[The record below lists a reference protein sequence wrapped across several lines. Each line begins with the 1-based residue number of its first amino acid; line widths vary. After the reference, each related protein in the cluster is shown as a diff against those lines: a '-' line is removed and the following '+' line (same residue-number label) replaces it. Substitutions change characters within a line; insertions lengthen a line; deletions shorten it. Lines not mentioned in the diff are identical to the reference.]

1 MLTFVRAPQADEPG
15 PDHGENRGEIRG
27 GSHGHDLTQ
36 PPADCYTR
44 RMSEIAALLG
54 RVVAGKFAIEEHVG
68 GGAMGEVFRARH
80 VVLDTA
86 IALKIMRPD
95 IAKDPMFKQRFYR
108 EAKAASRL
116 DHVNSVRVIDFGVEP
131 DGLVYLAMEFL
142 HGRDLLSVLREEWP
156 LPDTRIVDILVQTLA
171 AVAVAHDLGIVHRDL
186 KPENIMVS
194 IGHEED
200 GVKPYHVKVCDF
212 GIAKI
217 NDPRGFQSESGKAL
231 TSSGTLIGT
240 PEYMSPEQA
249 RGDPLDAR
257 SDLYS
262 IGIVLYQLLV
272 GRVPFSAEN
281 ALGVVLKQVTDE
293 PVPPTQVRPGVNPR
307 LEAICLRALKKSR
320 DERYQSAKDMRRDL
334 RGVFGYRPLSQ
345 GDDSGAHLPAVAP
358 GAVDATSAATIVYAE
373 GHAPTEPGPMGD
385 FAPKGTS
392 DGTEVTLPIPVAH
405 RYLGAIV
412 GVAALALLLGAG
424 AVVMATRNGEA
435 RATNDAASASSAS
448 AANGASNASPPDA
461 PGSTA
466 ATSFVAASAAD
477 PIGAAGGAPS
487 ARALAAAT
495 TVAAKQ
501 AAAGAVAVNAPRASA
516 AVSSPPAAMSSAAA
530 AAAPPVTAPPVA
542 APPAP
547 DPHYNPAGAHV
558 ALAGLQRERVSE
570 SAIQSKM
577 AGLLPKLSGC
587 YQSALMMAGAPVPGS
602 AEIHMSI
609 DDKGNVTAIVNAPK
623 HPQFARCAQD
633 LLSNQKVP
641 VSALEGGST
650 MGATATQWLTLH
662 P

>member
-1 MLTFVRAPQADEPG
+1 
-15 PDHGENRGEIRG
+15 
-27 GSHGHDLTQ
+27 
-36 PPADCYTR
+36 
-44 RMSEIAALLG
+44 MSEIAALLG

-116 DHVNSVRVIDFGVEP
+116 DHANSVRVIDFGVEP

-262 IGIVLYQLLV
+262 VGIVLYQLLV

-358 GAVDATSAATIVYAE
+358 GVAPGVVDATSAATIVYSE

-405 RYLGAIV
+405 RYLGAII
-412 GVAALALLLGAG
+412 GVAALALLLGAF
-424 AVVMATRNGEA
+424 AVVMATRNERAREA
-435 RATNDAASASSAS
+435 RAASDAASTSSAG
-448 AANGASNASPPDA
+448 AATGASPSDA
-461 PGSTA
+461 PASTA
-466 ATSFVAASAAD
+466 AAPVVVGSAAE
-477 PIGAAGGAPS
+477 PIGAAGGAAS
-487 ARALAAAT
+487 ARSFAPAT

-501 AAAGAVAVNAPRASA
+501 AAAGAGGANAPRVSA
-516 AVSSPPAAMSSAAA
+516 AAPASSSRAAASSAAA
-530 AAAPPVTAPPVA
+530 AAAILAAPVVAAPVA
-542 APPAP
+542 APPAA
-547 DPHYNPAGAHV
+547 DPHYNPAGAYV

-577 AGLLPKLSGC
+577 AALLPKLSGC

-609 DDKGNVTAIVNAPK
+609 DDKGKLTAIVNAPK

-633 LLSNQKVP
+633 LLSNQSVP
-641 VSALEGGST
+641 VSSLEGGST

>member
-1 MLTFVRAPQADEPG
+1 
-15 PDHGENRGEIRG
+15 
-27 GSHGHDLTQ
+27 
-36 PPADCYTR
+36 
-44 RMSEIAALLG
+44 MSDIAALLG

-116 DHVNSVRVIDFGVEP
+116 DHANSVRVIDFGVEP

-142 HGRDLLSVLREEWP
+142 HGRDLLTLLREEWP
-156 LPDTRIVDILVQTLA
+156 IPDARIVDLLVQTLS

-194 IGHEED
+194 VGHEED

-293 PVPPTQVRPGVNPR
+293 PVPPTHVRPGVNPR
-307 LEAICLRALKKSR
+307 LEAICLRALRKSR
-320 DERYQSAKDMRRDL
+320 DDRYQSAKDMRRDL
-334 RGVFGYRPLSQ
+334 KGVFGYRPATA

-358 GAVDATSAATIVYAE
+358 VAPGGVDASSAATIVYAE
-373 GHAPTEPGPMGD
+373 GHAPTEPGPPGD
-385 FAPKGTS
+385 FSSKGTS

-405 RYLGAIV
+405 RYLGAIL
-412 GVAALALLLGAG
+412 GVAALALLAG
-424 AVVMATRNGEA
+424 AATVVLVSRSGDDR
-435 RATNDAASASSAS
+435 RAPSDASSTSSASSAS
-448 AANGASNASPPDA
+448 AANGATAVGAAGD
-461 PGSTA
+461 TA
-466 ATSFVAASAAD
+466 ATTPVTAPLSTAPAAD
-477 PIGAAGGAPS
+477 PIAAGAGGAS
-487 ARALAAAT
+487 ARAAA

-501 AAAGAVAVNAPRASA
+501 GAAAVVNAPRAS
-516 AVSSPPAAMSSAAA
+516 VSSAPAPSASAVG
-530 AAAPPVTAPPVA
+530 AAAPPVA
-542 APPAP
+542 ASPAV
-547 DPHYNPAGAHV
+547 DPHYNPSGAYV
-558 ALAGLQRERVSE
+558 VLDGLQRERVSE
-570 SAIQSKM
+570 SVIKSKM
-577 AGLLPKLSGC
+577 TALVPKLSGC
-587 YQSALMMAGAPVPGS
+587 YQSALIMAGAPVPGS

-609 DDKGNVTAIVNAPK
+609 DDRGNVTAIVNAPK

-633 LLSNQKVP
+633 LLANQKVP

>member
-1 MLTFVRAPQADEPG
+1 
-15 PDHGENRGEIRG
+15 
-27 GSHGHDLTQ
+27 
-36 PPADCYTR
+36 
-44 RMSEIAALLG
+44 MSEIAALLG

-116 DHVNSVRVIDFGVEP
+116 DHANSVRVIDFGVEP

-156 LPDTRIVDILVQTLA
+156 LPDARIVDILVQTLS
-171 AVAVAHDLGIVHRDL
+171 AVSVAHDLGIVHRDL

-212 GIAKI
+212 GIAKL

-293 PVPPTQVRPGVNPR
+293 PVPPTKVRPGVNAR
-307 LEAICLRALKKSR
+307 LEAICLRALQKSR

-334 RGVFGYRPLSQ
+334 RGVFGYRPQSQ
-345 GDDSGAHLPAVAP
+345 TDESGAHLPAVGPVPAQ
-358 GAVDATSAATIVYAE
+358 GAAAGGGLDASAAATIIYSDE
-373 GHAPTEPGPMGD
+373 HAATEHAATEPGEMRLSPFAADSAMKSPRSGGVGVD
-385 FAPKGTS
+385 FSSKGTS
-392 DGTEVTLPIPVAH
+392 DGTELTLPIPVAH

-412 GVAALALLLGAG
+412 AIAGVALLLGAG
-424 AVVMATRNGEA
+424 AVLLGSRSGDA
-435 RATNDAASASSAS
+435 RDTSKTASGAGSASSAGGS
-448 AANGASNASPPDA
+448 GTSGVPLGAAAEGTAVAIAADTAPAASSSSVATGPRGAAASPTMA
-461 PGSTA
+461 GGTTA
-466 ATSFVAASAAD
+466 GGARPAAVGASAASKQAV
-477 PIGAAGGAPS
+477 AAAVSPPRGGAPS
-487 ARALAAAT
+487 PTAPGATASASLAAPAVT
-495 TVAAKQ
+495 TP
-501 AAAGAVAVNAPRASA
+501 AVD
-516 AVSSPPAAMSSAAA
+516 PA
-530 AAAPPVTAPPVA
+530 
-542 APPAP
+542 
-547 DPHYNPAGAHV
+547 YNPAGAYV
-558 ALAGLQRERVSE
+558 VLGTMQRERVSE
-570 SAIQSKM
+570 SVMHGKMTAI
-577 AGLLPKLSGC
+577 LPRLSGC

-609 DDKGNVTAIVNAPK
+609 DDKGNVTSIVNAPK

-633 LLSNQKVP
+633 LLANQRVP
-641 VSALEGGST
+641 VSALEGGNT
-650 MGATATQWLTLH
+650 TGATVTQWLTLH

>member
-1 MLTFVRAPQADEPG
+1 
-15 PDHGENRGEIRG
+15 
-27 GSHGHDLTQ
+27 
-36 PPADCYTR
+36 
-44 RMSEIAALLG
+44 MSEIAALLG

-116 DHVNSVRVIDFGVEP
+116 DHANSVRVLDFGVEP

-156 LPDTRIVDILVQTLA
+156 LPDERIVDMLLQTLA

-200 GVKPYHVKVCDF
+200 GAKPYHVKVCDF
-212 GIAKI
+212 GIAKL
-217 NDPRGFQSESGKAL
+217 NDPRGFQTDGAKAL

-262 IGIVLYQLLV
+262 LGIVLYQLLV

-293 PVPPTQVRPGVNPR
+293 PVPPSRVRPGVNPR
-307 LEAICLRALKKSR
+307 LEAICMRALKKLR
-320 DERYQSAKDMRRDL
+320 EERYQTAKEMRRDL
-334 RGVFGYRPLSQ
+334 RGVFGYRPNTVT
-345 GDDSGAHLPAVAP
+345 DESGAHLPAAAP
-358 GAVDATSAATIVYAE
+358 LASDASSAATIVYSPDVQRSTE
-373 GHAPTEPGPMGD
+373 GGPTLHAPMASVKNDAD
-385 FAPKGTS
+385 FAAKHTS
-392 DGTEVTLPIPVAH
+392 DGTELTVPVTSTH
-405 RYLGAIV
+405 RYV
-412 GVAALALLLGAG
+412 GVFVAVAAAALLVGAASMIVIAKRGGAREEGDAGSVAAKVAGDDAAAATVAAGAG
-424 AVVMATRNGEA
+424 AGALPASVSSTEHGASAPPLAVVAANAPVTVKHGA
-435 RATNDAASASSAS
+435 GAGAKASASASAS
-448 AANGASNASPPDA
+448 ASAKASA
-461 PGSTA
+461 P
-466 ATSFVAASAAD
+466 AASVASVATGGVVAAD
-477 PIGAAGGAPS
+477 P
-487 ARALAAAT
+487 
-495 TVAAKQ
+495 
-501 AAAGAVAVNAPRASA
+501 N
-516 AVSSPPAAMSSAAA
+516 
-530 AAAPPVTAPPVA
+530 
-542 APPAP
+542 
-547 DPHYNPAGAHV
+547 YNPAAAYVVLGNLENQRVRADV
-558 ALAGLQRERVSE
+558 LQAKM
-570 SAIQSKM
+570 SA
-577 AGLLPKLSGC
+577 LLPKLSGC
-587 YQSALMMAGAPVPGS
+587 YRSALMMVGAPVGGS

-609 DDKGNVTAIVNAPK
+609 DDKGNITAFVSTMK
-623 HPQFARCAQD
+623 LPQFARCAQAE
-633 LLSNQKVP
+633 LAGQKVP
-641 VSALEGGST
+641 VSALESGS

>member
-1 MLTFVRAPQADEPG
+1 
-15 PDHGENRGEIRG
+15 
-27 GSHGHDLTQ
+27 
-36 PPADCYTR
+36 
-44 RMSEIAALLG
+44 MSEIAALLG

-116 DHVNSVRVIDFGVEP
+116 DHANSVRVIDFGVEP

-156 LPDTRIVDILVQTLA
+156 LPDARIVDILVQTLS
-171 AVAVAHDLGIVHRDL
+171 AVSVAHDLGIVHRDL

-212 GIAKI
+212 GIAKL

-293 PVPPTQVRPGVNPR
+293 PVAPTQVRPGVNPR

-320 DERYQSAKDMRRDL
+320 DDRYQSAKDMRRDL
-334 RGVFGYRPLSQ
+334 RGVFGYRPASQ
-345 GDDSGAHLPAVAP
+345 TDESGAHLPAVAP
-358 GAVDATSAATIVYAE
+358 APATAAGGGIDASAAATIIYSDE
-373 GHAPTEPGPMGD
+373 HAATEPGEMRLSPFASDSPMKSARSGGGGVD
-385 FAPKGTS
+385 FSSKGTS
-392 DGTEVTLPIPVAH
+392 DGTELTLPIPVAH

-412 GVAALALLLGAG
+412 AIAGVALLLGAG
-424 AVVMATRNGEA
+424 AVLLASRRGDA
-435 RATNDAASASSAS
+435 RDTTKTASSA
-448 AANGASNASPPDA
+448 GASGAGASGA
-461 PGSTA
+461 PLGAAGEGSTA
-466 ATSFVAASAAD
+466 AAETA
-477 PIGAAGGAPS
+477 PGA
-487 ARALAAAT
+487 
-495 TVAAKQ
+495 
-501 AAAGAVAVNAPRASA
+501 
-516 AVSSPPAAMSSAAA
+516 SSAAA
-530 AAAPPVTAPPVA
+530 ATGAGTAAASPTTGGTTGGTAGGAATALAVTGAGRPGAPAATVA
-542 APPAP
+542 SKQAVAGVASPARVGASVPAASGATTSAPLPGTAVTTPAV
-547 DPHYNPAGAHV
+547 DPAYNPAGAYV
-558 ALAGLQRERVSE
+558 VLGAMQRERVSE
-570 SAIQSKM
+570 SVMHGKMTAI
-577 AGLLPKLSGC
+577 LPKLSGC

-609 DDKGNVTAIVNAPK
+609 DDKGNVTSIVNAPK

-633 LLSNQKVP
+633 LLANQKVP
-641 VSALEGGST
+641 VSALEGGNT
-650 MGATATQWLTLH
+650 TGATVTQWLTLH

>member
-1 MLTFVRAPQADEPG
+1 
-15 PDHGENRGEIRG
+15 
-27 GSHGHDLTQ
+27 
-36 PPADCYTR
+36 
-44 RMSEIAALLG
+44 MSEIAALLG

-116 DHVNSVRVIDFGVEP
+116 DHQNSVRVIDFGVEP

-156 LPDTRIVDILVQTLA
+156 LPDARIVDILVQTLS
-171 AVAVAHDLGIVHRDL
+171 AVSVAHDLGIVHRDL

-212 GIAKI
+212 GIAKL

-293 PVPPTQVRPGVNPR
+293 PVPPTQVRPGVNAR

-320 DERYQSAKDMRRDL
+320 DDRYQSAKDMRRDL
-334 RGVFGYRPLSQ
+334 RGVFGYRPASQ
-345 GDDSGAHLPAVAP
+345 TDESGPHLPAVAP
-358 GAVDATSAATIVYAE
+358 ARAPADGLDASGAATIVYSDE
-373 GHAPTEPGPMGD
+373 HAATEPGDMRLSPFASDAPMKSARSGGGAGVD
-385 FAPKGTS
+385 FSSKGTS

-412 GVAALALLLGAG
+412 AVAGVALLLGAG
-424 AVVMATRNGEA
+424 AVLLASRSGDA
-435 RATNDAASASSAS
+435 RDTTKTAASAVAADTAPDTSSS
-448 AANGASNASPPDA
+448 SVAAGA
-461 PGSTA
+461 GTG
-466 ATSFVAASAAD
+466 AASALPA
-477 PIGAAGGAPS
+477 PALPTTSPGVTGAG
-487 ARALAAAT
+487 R
-495 TVAAKQ
+495 
-501 AAAGAVAVNAPRASA
+501 
-516 AVSSPPAAMSSAAA
+516 SAAA
-530 AAAPPVTAPPVA
+530 AGRAAPGATVASKQAVAAVVSAPHAGAAAQTASGTVASAPLAGPPVTT
-542 APPAP
+542 PAV
-547 DPHYNPAGAHV
+547 DPAYNPAGAYV
-558 ALAGLQRERVSE
+558 VLGAMQRERVSE
-570 SAIQSKM
+570 SVMHGKMTAI
-577 AGLLPKLSGC
+577 LPKLSGC

-633 LLSNQKVP
+633 LLANQKVP
-641 VSALEGGST
+641 LSALEGGST
-650 MGATATQWLTLH
+650 AGATVTQWLTLH

>member
-1 MLTFVRAPQADEPG
+1 
-15 PDHGENRGEIRG
+15 
-27 GSHGHDLTQ
+27 
-36 PPADCYTR
+36 
-44 RMSEIAALLG
+44 MSEIAALLG
-54 RVVAGKFAIEEHVG
+54 RVVAGKYAIEEHIG

-95 IAKDPMFKQRFYR
+95 IANDSMFKQRFYR

-116 DHVNSVRVIDFGVEP
+116 DHQNSVRVLDFGVES

-142 HGRDLLSVLREEWP
+142 HGRNLLSVLRDEWP
-156 LPDTRIVDILVQTLA
+156 LSDERIVDLLVQTLA

-194 IGHEED
+194 VGHEED

-212 GIAKI
+212 GIAKLS
-217 NDPRGFQSESGKAL
+217 DPRGFQTDGGNPL

-293 PVPPTQVRPGVNPR
+293 PVAPTQVRPHVNPR

-320 DERYQSAKDMRRDL
+320 DERYQSAKEMRRDL
-334 RGVFGYRPLSQ
+334 RGVFGYRPQSQ
-345 GDDSGAHLPAVAP
+345 TDESGAHLPATEAAPRAADTSNVATL
-358 GAVDATSAATIVYAE
+358 VLSEENAA
-373 GHAPTEPGPMGD
+373 TEPGGMRFSGPVSDGSHGSRGAD
-385 FAPKGTS
+385 FSSKQTS
-392 DGTEVTLPIPVAH
+392 DGTEVTLPMPVAS

-412 GVAALALLLGAG
+412 AVAGVALLLGAG
-424 AVVMATRNGEA
+424 AVLLMTRADTSKEAKQASTGATL
-435 RATNDAASASSAS
+435 ASAPSS
-448 AANGASNASPPDA
+448 
-461 PGSTA
+461 
-466 ATSFVAASAAD
+466 SAAD
-477 PIGAAGGAPS
+477 PAGLSGTSGTSGTSPPAEGASPTAP
-487 ARALAAAT
+487 APLA
-495 TVAAKQ
+495 TVASKQ
-501 AAAGAVAVNAPRASA
+501 AAVAVATSPHAASPSSPVPAPPSIASHA
-516 AVSSPPAAMSSAAA
+516 TSAKSPPASALAS
-530 AAAPPVTAPPVA
+530 APAPALASPP
-542 APPAP
+542 APALAPAP
-547 DPHYNPAGAHV
+547 DPAYNPAGAYV
-558 ALAGLQRERVSE
+558 VLGAMQRERVSE
-570 SAIQSKM
+570 RVMHDKLTAI
-577 AGLLPKLSGC
+577 LPKLSGC

-609 DDKGNVTAIVNAPK
+609 DDKGNITSIVTAPK

-633 LLSNQKVP
+633 LLANQKVP
-641 VSALEGGST
+641 VSALEDGST
-650 MGATATQWLTLH
+650 MGATVTQWLTLH

>member
-1 MLTFVRAPQADEPG
+1 
-15 PDHGENRGEIRG
+15 
-27 GSHGHDLTQ
+27 
-36 PPADCYTR
+36 
-44 RMSEIAALLG
+44 
-54 RVVAGKFAIEEHVG
+54 
-68 GGAMGEVFRARH
+68 
-80 VVLDTA
+80 
-86 IALKIMRPD
+86 
-95 IAKDPMFKQRFYR
+95 
-108 EAKAASRL
+108 
-116 DHVNSVRVIDFGVEP
+116 
-131 DGLVYLAMEFL
+131 
-142 HGRDLLSVLREEWP
+142 
-156 LPDTRIVDILVQTLA
+156 
-171 AVAVAHDLGIVHRDL
+171 
-186 KPENIMVS
+186 MVS
-194 IGHEED
+194 VGHEED

-262 IGIVLYQLLV
+262 VGIVLYQLLV

-358 GAVDATSAATIVYAE
+358 SAAPGTVDATSAATMVYSE

-385 FAPKGTS
+385 FVPKGTS

-412 GVAALALLLGAG
+412 GVAALALLLGVF
-424 AVVMATRNGEA
+424 AVVMATRDGDARDAREA
-435 RATNDAASASSAS
+435 RATSDGASSSSAG
-448 AANGASNASPPDA
+448 AANGARPIDA
-461 PGSTA
+461 PVSTA
-466 ATSFVAASAAD
+466 ASPVVEASAAD
-477 PIGAAGGAPS
+477 PIAAVAGGAG
-487 ARALAAAT
+487 ARPFAPAT
-495 TVAAKQ
+495 TVAARQ
-501 AAAGAVAVNAPRASA
+501 AAAAAGNAPRASA
-516 AVSSPPAAMSSAAA
+516 AVSAPAASAASAAA
-530 AAAPPVTAPPVA
+530 AVAIVAPPVA
-542 APPAP
+542 APPAA
-547 DPHYNPAGAHV
+547 DPHYNPAGAYV

-577 AGLLPKLSGC
+577 AALLPKLSGC

-609 DDKGNVTAIVNAPK
+609 DDKGRLTAIVNAPK

-633 LLSNQKVP
+633 LLSNQSVP
-641 VSALEGGST
+641 MSSLEGGST